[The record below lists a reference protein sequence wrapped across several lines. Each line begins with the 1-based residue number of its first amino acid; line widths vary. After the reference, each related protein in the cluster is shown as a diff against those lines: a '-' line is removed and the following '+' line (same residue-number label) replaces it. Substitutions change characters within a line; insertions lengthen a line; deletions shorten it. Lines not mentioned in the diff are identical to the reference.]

1 MCRLL
6 GEHGK
11 GGGEKSELDT
21 VCRRIQATLRRCCL
35 ANISS
40 SSKSISEEKVVVLV
54 VLDIESGA
62 EGAAAEAKQSAS
74 QSVSVSHCRS

>member
-1 MCRLL
+1 MQAA
-6 GEHGK
+6 
-11 GGGEKSELDT
+11 GGAREREKSELDT

-40 SSKSISEEKVVVLV
+40 SSKSISEKKVV